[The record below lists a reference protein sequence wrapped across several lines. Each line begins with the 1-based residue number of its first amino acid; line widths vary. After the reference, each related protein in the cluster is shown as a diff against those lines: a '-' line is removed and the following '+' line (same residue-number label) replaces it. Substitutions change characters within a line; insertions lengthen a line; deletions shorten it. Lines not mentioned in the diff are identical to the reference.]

1 MVAPVPMEDIERM
14 AALCMKDLDEE
25 GEDDEGL
32 EDDAELLV
40 MTELCIMQYT
50 EVQVGSFNLVSDTVR
65 RLGLLGF
72 SH

>member
-1 MVAPVPMEDIERM
+1 MVAPVPMEDIEHM

-25 GEDDEGL
+25 GEDDEDL

-50 EVQVGSFNLVSDTVR
+50 EVQVGSFNLV
-65 RLGLLGF
+65 
-72 SH
+72 